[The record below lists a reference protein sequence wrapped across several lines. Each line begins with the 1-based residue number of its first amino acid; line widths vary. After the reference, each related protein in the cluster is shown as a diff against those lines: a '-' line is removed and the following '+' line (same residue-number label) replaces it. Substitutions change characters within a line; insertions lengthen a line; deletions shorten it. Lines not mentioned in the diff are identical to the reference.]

1 MHKSHNLGSSE
12 KTPDSPNTQLWTET
26 FNPKSTEEFIGNSE
40 IVEAAMKWAEGW
52 SKGHR
57 QKPLFLWGQ
66 SGAGKTCLAL
76 LIAKLNN
83 WDLFELNASD
93 FRSKEII
100 EKLAG
105 AAAMNAS
112 FSGNKRLVLFDEVD
126 GLQSQDRGGAAAIT
140 QLLKE
145 SQNPVILTAN
155 DIYADQKLTPI
166 RNSCSILEFK
176 KINYLSMAKRLREI
190 LAEQK
195 IDFDE
200 DAVKE
205 LAKNSAGDFR
215 AALLDLQALSAEGKI
230 TMENVASLGYRE
242 RQEKIFS
249 VLKQVFSGTSYQEI
263 RKSIFASDLSN
274 DMIFNWIDE
283 NIPRQLSPK
292 DIPGAFQ
299 WLSKADV
306 FNGRIMRRQHYGF
319 LRYSSELMGA
329 GIAFSKTE
337 KQHSYTPYQ
346 FPLLLSML
354 SRSKPLRQMKKGLG
368 LKIGQQMH
376 SSSREVISKDMP
388 FLKIIANEG
397 ENAALIAAQFDMNED
412 EIAYLLDTKPDTK
425 KVQNV
430 LSKAAEHRSKHIVE
444 KTFHRPFHQHGT
456 LVQESVSEKDAEIP
470 PQEENDS
477 VKQTKLF

>member
-1 MHKSHNLGSSE
+1 MQKQGHSS
-12 KTPDSPNTQLWTET
+12 KGTQHELWTDA
-26 FNPKSTEEFIGNSE
+26 FFPKTLDEFIGNSD
-40 IVEAAMKWAEGW
+40 IVQQVTGWASAWNEG
-52 SKGHR
+52 KK
-57 QKPLFLWGQ
+57 QKPLLFWGQ
-66 SGAGKTCLAL
+66 SGSGKTCLAT
-76 LIAKLNN
+76 LIAKLNG

-155 DIYADQKLTPI
+155 DIYADQKLAPI
-166 RNSCSILEFK
+166 RNSCSVLEFK

-190 LAEQK
+190 LSGQK
-195 IDFDE
+195 ISFDE

-205 LAKNSAGDFR
+205 LAKNSMGDFR
-215 AALLDLQALSAEGKI
+215 ASLLDLQTLSIEGKI
-230 TMENVASLGYRE
+230 TKENVISLGYRE

-249 VLKQVFSGTSYQEI
+249 VMKQVFGGSNFQEI

-283 NIPRQLSPK
+283 NIPRQLIPK
-292 DIPGAFQ
+292 DVPEAFQ
-299 WLSKADV
+299 WLSRADV
-306 FNGRIMRRQHYGF
+306 FNGRIMARQHYGF
-319 LRYSSELMGA
+319 LRYSADLMGA
-329 GIAFSKTE
+329 GIAFSRTE
-337 KQHSYTPYQ
+337 KHHGFTPYQ
-346 FPLLLSML
+346 FPLLLSTL
-354 SRSKPLRQMKKGLG
+354 SRSRSLRQMKKELG

-376 SSSREVISKDMP
+376 SSSKEVISKDMP

-397 ENAALIAAQFDMNED
+397 ENAANIAAQFDMNED
-412 EIAYLLDTKPDTK
+412 EIAFLLDTKPETK

-430 LSKAAEHRSKHIVE
+430 LSKATELRAKNISA
-444 KTFHRPFHQHGT
+444 KTFHGPFHQHESPGQEESKT
-456 LVQESVSEKDAEIP
+456 EEMPVQEEGP
-470 PQEENDS
+470 S